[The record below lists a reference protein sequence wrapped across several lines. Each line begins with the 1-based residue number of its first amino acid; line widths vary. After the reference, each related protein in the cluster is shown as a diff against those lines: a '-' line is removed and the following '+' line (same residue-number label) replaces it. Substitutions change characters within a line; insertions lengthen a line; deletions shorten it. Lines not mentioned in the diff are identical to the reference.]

1 MSDLTDNKPTES
13 KEVAEAKPETG
24 VTAVVADDKKADEV
38 KSDEVKKAEPK
49 LEKGI
54 DEVKADTAKVDEK
67 KTEVPKSE
75 PSKPET
81 VKPESPKSDDKPSDE
96 NKAGDKKADEKPTEP
111 KTETLKTDDKK
122 SDEKKADEKP
132 SEIKADDKK
141 IDEKADVGKATGGHN
156 SQSSRPKQGFGE
168 ALALARKKKS
178 MSVDDVAQRLNRLRR
193 QIEAIEAED
202 YESLPQYAFAKGFA
216 GSYARLV
223 GLDDAEIGRQFDAGY
238 PNYLRGDSVEDIHSP
253 LRPMG
258 TLKRDRMPIRL
269 NAGLIAG
276 IVAVLI
282 FGVAMLKM
290 INNATKSDSEVA
302 VQGEQVA
309 DSLSPNE
316 QAIGAAVGDTP
327 VVIGSTGTALTG
339 SAVGA
344 TAGAGVLDFWL
355 KESTNIKV
363 VDSTGVTLMT
373 GEQKKGGYQ
382 LTGKPPFKIEITQP
396 SRVDLNFN
404 KNPVNLA
411 SHTKGN
417 KAVFT
422 LQ

>member
-1 MSDLTDNKPTES
+1 MSNTDNKEVQNAVNSDDNKES
-13 KEVAEAKPETG
+13 AKEVVVPSPSEEQKDKTSDEQKLPEDSEKTAE
-24 VTAVVADDKKADEV
+24 
-38 KSDEVKKAEPK
+38 KSDN
-49 LEKGI
+49 
-54 DEVKADTAKVDEK
+54 T
-67 KTEVPKSE
+67 
-75 PSKPET
+75 PS
-81 VKPESPKSDDKPSDE
+81 
-96 NKAGDKKADEKPTEP
+96 
-111 KTETLKTDDKK
+111 
-122 SDEKKADEKP
+122 
-132 SEIKADDKK
+132 DDKK
-141 IDEKADVGKATGGHN
+141 IDEKSDEKKSEEKSDDKKADEKSAQQSTDKKVDDKKSDDKKSDDKKADN
-156 SQSSRPKQGFGE
+156 KSDAAEKPIVQNPNKQGFGE
-168 ALALARKKKS
+168 ALALARKKKG
-178 MSVDDVAQRLNRLRR
+178 MSVDDVAKRLNRLKR

-202 YESLPQYAFAKGFA
+202 YEALPQYAFAKGFA

-223 GLDDAEIGRQFDAGY
+223 GLDDMDIGRRFDMGY
-238 PNYLRGDSVEDIHSP
+238 PPHLRGDDIQDIHSP

-327 VVIGSTGTALTG
+327 VVIGSTGAALTG